1 MKQMCADESKLTFPD
16 FSGPHDDH
24 AHPPIKCVPQ
34 QEERI
39 LFAKVTHFLNFAVP
53 TLPISLSPPPQT
65 LSTRSHVGWSKAILI
80 SAETDYM
87 METR

>member
-1 MKQMCADESKLTFPD
+1 MKQMCADESKLRFPD

-53 TLPISLSPPPQT
+53 TLPIPLPHRHSA
-65 LSTRSHVGWSKAILI
+65 RGAILDG
-80 SAETDYM
+80 AKPF
-87 METR
+87 